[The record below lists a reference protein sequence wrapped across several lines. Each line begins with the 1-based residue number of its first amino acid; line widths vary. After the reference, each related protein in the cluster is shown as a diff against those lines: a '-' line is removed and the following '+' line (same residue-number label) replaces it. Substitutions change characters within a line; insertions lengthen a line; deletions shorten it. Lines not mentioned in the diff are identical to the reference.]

1 MANVNF
7 KYGVWSKF
15 KTLLNAGTADTNTLY
30 FITDRGAIYK
40 GSLLLNGKIS
50 NLVVSSE
57 SDTTQKLTFT
67 LTNDNSSGVQETIEV
82 VTQHPNVTRKIA
94 EFYNANNNLLA
105 TGKLNGFV
113 KLSDATNSTS
123 SEGNGVAATP
133 KAVKDALEAAQDYA
147 SGLIGGVGG
156 AMVFKGTL
164 GTGGTVTALPTS
176 GYKAGWT
183 YRVVTAGTY
192 AGQKCEIGDLIIAV
206 KDYVQATASASAD
219 WTVAQNNIDGAVTA
233 SENLT
238 VDAVIVGDGDTC
250 VKKLANGTANQV
262 LTIGVDG
269 NPAWKDNVDEKVLLN
284 EDTTSTSGYLVF
296 ATGDTNNGD
305 KKGVKFNKAIKINS
319 STKELECNVKG
330 SLNGNSST
338 ATSIKS
344 GTLGQIPYQTGV
356 GTTGFISAPTQNHQL
371 LRSVMDERTISFEH
385 YSPGTLTVTIGGV
398 RKSYNTMQSIDIDID
413 SAISSIASWEEL

>member
-67 LTNDNSSGVQETIEV
+67 LTNDNPSGVQETIEV

-133 KAVKDALEAAQDYA
+133 KAVKDALDAAQNYA

-164 GTGGTVTALPTS
+164 GTGGTVTTLPIS

-192 AGQKCEIGDLIIAV
+192 AGQKCEVGDLIIAV
-206 KDYVQATASASAD
+206 KNYLQTEASASAD
-219 WTVAQNNIDGAVTA
+219 WTVAQNNIDGAVTT
-233 SENLT
+233 EETLT
-238 VDAVIVGDGDTC
+238 TDTVIVGNGGTG

-262 LTIGVDG
+262 LTIGEDG
-269 NPAWKDNVDEKVLLN
+269 KPAWKDIV
-284 EDTTSTSGYLVF
+284 SGV
-296 ATGDTNNGD
+296 A
-305 KKGVKFNKAIKINS
+305 
-319 STKELECNVKG
+319 
-330 SLNGNSST
+330 
-338 ATSIKS
+338 
-344 GTLGQIPYQTGV
+344 
-356 GTTGFISAPTQNHQL
+356 
-371 LRSVMDERTISFEH
+371 
-385 YSPGTLTVTIGGV
+385 
-398 RKSYNTMQSIDIDID
+398 
-413 SAISSIASWEEL
+413 WEAL

>member
-1 MANVNF
+1 M
-7 KYGVWSKF
+7 
-15 KTLLNAGTADTNTLY
+15 
-30 FITDRGAIYK
+30 
-40 GSLLLNGKIS
+40 
-50 NLVVSSE
+50 
-57 SDTTQKLTFT
+57 
-67 LTNDNSSGVQETIEV
+67 
-82 VTQHPNVTRKIA
+82 
-94 EFYNANNNLLA
+94 
-105 TGKLNGFV
+105 
-113 KLSDATNSTS
+113 
-123 SEGNGVAATP
+123 
-133 KAVKDALEAAQDYA
+133 
-147 SGLIGGVGG
+147 
-156 AMVFKGTL
+156 
-164 GTGGTVTALPTS
+164 
-176 GYKAGWT
+176 
-183 YRVVTAGTY
+183 
-192 AGQKCEIGDLIIAV
+192 
-206 KDYVQATASASAD
+206 
-219 WTVAQNNIDGAVTA
+219 AQNNIDGAVTA

-344 GTLGQIPYQTGV
+344 GTLGQIPYQKGV

-398 RKSYNTMQSIDIDID
+398 HKSYNTMRSIDIDID
-413 SAISSIASWEEL
+413 NAISSIASWEEL

>member
-94 EFYNANNNLLA
+94 EFYNANNTLLA

-133 KAVKDALEAAQDYA
+133 KAVKDALEAAQNYA

-176 GYKAGWT
+176 GYKTGWT
-183 YRVVTAGTY
+183 YRVVTSGTY
-192 AGQKCEIGDLIIAV
+192 AGQKCEVGDLIIAV

-219 WTVAQNNIDGAVTA
+219 WTVAQNNIDGAVTT
-233 SENLT
+233 EDTLT
-238 VDAVIVGDGDTC
+238 TDAVIVGNGGTG

-269 NPAWKDNVDEKVLLN
+269 NPAWKDIV
-284 EDTTSTSGYLVF
+284 SGV
-296 ATGDTNNGD
+296 A
-305 KKGVKFNKAIKINS
+305 
-319 STKELECNVKG
+319 
-330 SLNGNSST
+330 
-338 ATSIKS
+338 
-344 GTLGQIPYQTGV
+344 
-356 GTTGFISAPTQNHQL
+356 
-371 LRSVMDERTISFEH
+371 
-385 YSPGTLTVTIGGV
+385 
-398 RKSYNTMQSIDIDID
+398 
-413 SAISSIASWEEL
+413 WEEL